1 MLSRNKPMQAQRR
14 ADVAGLSLNF
24 TDFLPLPTMSEI
36 VMDEP
41 AEILLKLNLAGRST
55 IRRYGV

>member
-1 MLSRNKPMQAQRR
+1 MQAQRR